1 MSGSRDWDKELAD
14 IDKVIAKGGGAPS
27 AGNAPVVRSSGGGGG
42 AMIGSGGGGRFAVAT
57 TWFRVILGLLLAV
70 GITQWPY
77 ANACGLNL
85 AMYLGAIAT
94 VIVAGLWSAVS
105 SWNRRLGFAHFLSL
119 LVLLWGITLAAREV
133 LPRTGYARTLRTWSC
148 PTALPNTGG
157 AAVEAS

>member
-1 MSGSRDWDKELAD
+1 MTAPRDWDKELAD

-27 AGNAPVVRSSGGGGG
+27 AGSAPVARSSSGGGT
-42 AMIGSGGGGRFAVAT
+42 ALAGGGGRFAVAT
-57 TWFRVILGLLLAV
+57 TWFRVVLGLLLAV

-105 SWNRRLGFAHFLSL
+105 SWNRRLGFAQFLSL
-119 LVLLWGITLAAREV
+119 LVLLWGLTLAAREV
-133 LPRTGYARTLRTWSC
+133 LPRTGYAREMRTWSC
-148 PTALPNTGG
+148 PTAGPNTTGG
-157 AAVEAS
+157 AVEAT

>member
-14 IDKVIAKGGGAPS
+14 IDKVIAKGGAAPMS
-27 AGNAPVVRSSGGGGG
+27 GNAPVARSSPGGGGL
-42 AMIGSGGGGRFAVAT
+42 AAGGGGRFAVAT
-57 TWFRVILGLLLAV
+57 TWFRVVLGLLLAV

-94 VIVAGLWSAVS
+94 VIVAGLWSSVS

-119 LVLLWGITLAAREV
+119 GVLLWGLVLAAREV
-133 LPRTGYARTLRTWSC
+133 LPRTGYARELRTWSC
-148 PTALPNTGG
+148 PTVGPNSAGG
-157 AAVEAS
+157 VEAT

>member
-1 MSGSRDWDKELAD
+1 MSNGPRDWDKELAD
-14 IDKVIAKGGGAPS
+14 IDKVIAKGGGVPAQ
-27 AGNAPVVRSSGGGGG
+27 GNAPATRTTASSVMTGG
-42 AMIGSGGGGRFAVAT
+42 GSGGRLAVAT

-94 VIVAGLWSAVS
+94 VIVAGLWSTVS

-119 LVLLWGITLAAREV
+119 GVLLWGLVLGAREV
-133 LPRTGYARTLRTWSC
+133 LPRIGYSKQVRTWSC
-148 PTALPNTGG
+148 D
-157 AAVEAS
+157 AAGPVHSGPVEAP